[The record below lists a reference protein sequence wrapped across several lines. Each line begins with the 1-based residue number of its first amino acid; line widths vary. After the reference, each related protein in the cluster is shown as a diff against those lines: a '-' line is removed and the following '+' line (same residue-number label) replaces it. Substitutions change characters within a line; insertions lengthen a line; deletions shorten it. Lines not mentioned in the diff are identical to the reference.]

1 MSRMPRRPGVVRCL
15 ATVAATRL
23 SLKLLGLRRTVA
35 LARRLAGNRPP
46 RANAPAPIDCA
57 RSVATAA
64 AFFPGRAVCL
74 EQAIALFVVLRRLG
88 YPAALR
94 IGVQPLPFLAHAW
107 IELDGRPLFEA
118 EATSRQFVPF
128 PEALA

>member
-1 MSRMPRRPGVVRCL
+1 MARRPGVVRCL

-35 LARRLAGNRPP
+35 LARRLAGRLPP

-57 RSVATAA
+57 RSVAMAA

-118 EATSRQFVPF
+118 EATSQQFVPF
-128 PEALA
+128 PEVLA

>member
-1 MSRMPRRPGVVRCL
+1 MTPLPRRPSVARCL

-23 SLKLLGLRRTVA
+23 SLKLLGLRRTVV
-35 LARRLAGNRPP
+35 LARRLGGNRGA

-107 IELDGRPLFEA
+107 IELGGRPLFEA
-118 EATSRQFVPF
+118 EATSQFVPF